1 MTNLESG
8 MTHEL
13 SSTEAH
19 PFDGRGPGPGAAR
32 AMAVRP
38 DEVTGQVMSKEI
50 DLVQCLHEQLAT
62 FRAYAEYLGQAPQVV
77 SVSFQ
82 CLVDNQDKEVAEVLG
97 VVAL

>member
-1 MTNLESG
+1 MTNLQSG

-19 PFDGRGPGPGAAR
+19 AFEGRAPGPGAAR

-38 DEVTGQVMSKEI
+38 DEVTGQVISKEI
-50 DLVQCLHEQLAT
+50 DLVQCLHEQLAR
-62 FRAYAEYLGQAPQVV
+62 FRAYSEYLGQSPQVV

-82 CLVDNQDKEVAEVLG
+82 CLVDDQNQELAEVLG